1 MSKRSASR
9 AFHPSIS
16 VSFGALAAAT
26 AFMLGAAD
34 ANAQSAAVP
43 ADELPALVV
52 EPAAKKKKAPVAKK
66 KSAPASAAAPVAVAA
81 QPPQTATAT
90 ETAESSA
97 SPLYADPGPGV
108 NLDVPNTTGSRLGL
122 TPLETPASVSIIS
135 GQTARERGQ
144 HTITEAVMQNAPG
157 ITIATIPVLGT
168 AFTARGFVGNN
179 SITRLY
185 DGTRLYP
192 GTGGTTSF
200 PFNMWSVER
209 VEVLHGPASILYGD
223 GAIGG
228 AINVVPKKPIVG
240 AQVNEAQVY
249 YDSNNTRRASIDSGG
264 SLTDAVAYR
273 FALSKE
279 GSDGWVDNGDSENFN
294 AYGALRMQVSDDLV
308 LSVSHDYA
316 EREPMQYFGV
326 PYRDGVFDKS
336 IKDKNFNVAN
346 SLAEFRDE
354 WTQFKAEWQAT
365 DGITVRNVAYRL
377 GSRRE
382 FRNVEDYVWDTANNQ
397 IDRFGGLHIR
407 QKQNQIGNRLDAT
420 VRSNFFG
427 FGNETVVGFDVNK
440 GTFDY
445 ANYSAGGIP
454 SVNPFNPSPGL
465 FPNPHTLVPR
475 FESEL
480 MQRSFFLEDRL
491 ELNRYV
497 TVVGG
502 ARWDTTTL
510 TREDLANA
518 NNGFESDFNSF
529 NWRAGVVVTPV
540 EGLALY
546 GQYAVGADPLDVP
559 LLDYVKNIS
568 NLKQTTGTQYEIG
581 IKQSLFG
588 GAVEWSLAAYEIV
601 KNDMLIRGITPAF
614 TPTLHQI
621 GQQSSR
627 GIEATF
633 GAELGSGWRLDANG
647 ALLDAKYDEF
657 AYPEIDWVNFVARM
671 VDYSGKKAIIVPRE
685 TANIWLTWAFAPGW
699 QVGGGIQYVGSSYE
713 NFANT
718 LERPAYT
725 IANAALQWK
734 PTAAATLDF
743 QVTNLFD
750 KTYASYYRTDP
761 SVSTGNDIQ
770 GFVAPPRTFAVSL
783 GYKF

>member
-1 MSKRSASR
+1 MSKQ
-9 AFHPSIS
+9 SIN

-26 AFMLGAAD
+26 AFMLGTTAD
-34 ANAQSAAVP
+34 ANAQTAAAP
-43 ADELPALVV
+43 AGELPALVV
-52 EPAAKKKKAPVAKK
+52 EPGAKKKKAPVAKK
-66 KSAPASAAAPVAVAA
+66 KSAPAAATVAAPVVETE
-81 QPPQTATAT
+81 PPATPIATAD
-90 ETAESSA
+90 SST

-135 GQTARERGQ
+135 GETARERGQ
-144 HTITEAVMQNAPG
+144 NTITEAVTQNAPG
-157 ITIATIPVLGT
+157 ITSVAIPVLGT
-168 AFTARGFVGNN
+168 AFSARGFFGNN

-209 VEVLHGPASILYGD
+209 IEVLQGPASVLYGE

-228 AINVVPKKPIVG
+228 AINVVPKKPILGPQINV
-240 AQVNEAQVY
+240 AQVY
-249 YDSNNTRRASIDSGG
+249 YDSNNTRRASVDSGG

-273 FALSKE
+273 FTLSKE
-279 GSDGWVDNGDSENFN
+279 ASDGWVDNGDSEDFN

-316 EREPMQYFGV
+316 EREPMQYFGI

-336 IKDKNFNVAN
+336 IKDKNYNIAN

-365 DGITVRNVAYRL
+365 DAISVRNVAYRL

-382 FRNVEDYVWDTANNQ
+382 FRNVEDYEWNATNDRIN
-397 IDRFGGLHIR
+397 RFGALHIR

-420 VRSNFFG
+420 VRSNLFG
-427 FGNETVVGFDVNK
+427 FGNEALVGFDVNK

-445 ANYSAGGIP
+445 ARYSATGIP
-454 SVNPFNPSPGL
+454 SVDPYNPIPGL
-465 FPNPHTLVPR
+465 FPNPNTLVPL
-475 FESEL
+475 FESEI
-480 MQRSFFLEDRL
+480 MQRSFFMEDRL

-497 TVVGG
+497 SVVGG

-510 TREDLANA
+510 TRDDLVDP
-518 NNGFESDFNSF
+518 NNGFERDFNSF
-529 NWRAGVVVTPV
+529 NWRAGVVVTPA

-588 GAVEWSLAAYEIV
+588 GAVEWSLAAYKIV
-601 KNDMLIRGITPAF
+601 KEDLLIRNTAIDWTTFTIITE
-614 TPTLHQI
+614 LQQI

-627 GIEATF
+627 GLEATF
-633 GAELGSGWRLDANG
+633 GAELGGGWRVDANG
-647 ALLDAKYDEF
+647 ALIDANYDDFEYF
-657 AYPEIDWVNFVARM
+657 DFNSLSMIN
-671 VDYSGKKAIIVPRE
+671 YSGKQPVLVPKQ
-685 TANIWLTWAFAPGW
+685 TANIWLTWAFAADW
-699 QVGGGIQYVGSSYE
+699 QAGAGLQYVGAAYE

-718 LERPAYT
+718 VERPAYT
-725 IANAALQWK
+725 VANAALQWK
-734 PTAAATLDF
+734 PSSAVTLDF
-743 QVTNLFD
+743 RVANLFD
-750 KTYASYYRTDP
+750 RTYAQYLRTYADDP
-761 SVSTGNDIQ
+761 TGNNIQ
-770 GFVAPPRTFAVSL
+770 GYVAQPRTFAVSL